1 MANFHEL
8 KINALNGTPAN
19 LAQFKG
25 KVVLAVNVA
34 SA

>member
-1 MANFHEL
+1 MGQFHQFTM
-8 KINALNGTPAN
+8 KSITGDTVD
-19 LAQFKG
+19 LADFDG